1 MAAAAT
7 PRFLW
12 LLLFGLLAACAGGPR
27 ELPYQRPANLPPP
40 ALVLDHA
47 WLAVPRLDGPERA
60 LLEGAGF
67 RFAPTVNRHDGQGT
81 SSITIEFENGYF
93 ELIAPDDGVPAS
105 EGGGAIAKARFLSRA
120 NWRATGDSPFGI
132 GFSRTATTPTPFPF
146 ETWSVAAPW
155 MGAGSTMEILS
166 PRGSPTVTLFMTP
179 HPVDVAANRAAIA
192 AGGAAAEPFLHP
204 NGARRLTGVQVS
216 APTRA
221 GLPPASTFVNL
232 SGAAQL
238 LVGTEWLMELELDH
252 GGQNQTIDLR
262 PRLPLVI
269 RY

>member
-27 ELPYQRPANLPPP
+27 ELPYQRPTNVAPPP
-40 ALVLDHA
+40 LALDHA
-47 WLAVPRLDGPERA
+47 WMVVPNGGGPERA
-60 LLEGAGF
+60 LLEAAGF

-93 ELIAPDDGVPAS
+93 ELISPDDSVPAS
-105 EGGGAIAKARFLSRA
+105 GGGELAKARFVSRM
-120 NWRATGDSPFGI
+120 NWRTTRDSPFGI
-132 GFSRTATTPTPFPF
+132 GFSRTAATPTPFPF
-146 ETWSVAAPW
+146 ETWGVAASW
-155 MGAGSTMEILS
+155 MSAGSTMEILS
-166 PRGSPTVTLFMTP
+166 PRGSPTVTLFVTP
-179 HPVDVAANRAAIA
+179 QPVDAAANRATIA

-221 GLPPASTFVNL
+221 GLPPSSTFVNL

-252 GGQNQTIDLR
+252 GGQNQSVDLR
-262 PRLPLVI
+262 PRMPLVI